1 MSKELNTVLDSMTE
15 FMESTTQID
24 AYQTKLILLLD
35 ERIMILRKCLIGA
48 YCGMFMLLGIIAS
61 LAIRVLL

>member
-1 MSKELNTVLDSMTE
+1 MSKELNTVLENMTE

-35 ERIMILRKCLIGA
+35 ERIMILRRCLIGA
-48 YCGMFMLLGIIAS
+48 YCGMFMLLGLIVVIGVG
-61 LAIRVLL
+61 L